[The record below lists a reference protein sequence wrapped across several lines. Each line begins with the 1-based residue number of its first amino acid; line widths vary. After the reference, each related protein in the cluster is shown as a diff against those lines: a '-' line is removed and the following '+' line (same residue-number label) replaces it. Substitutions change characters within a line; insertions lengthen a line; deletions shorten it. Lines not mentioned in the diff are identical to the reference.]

1 MSGKHYLPLTDQDR
15 QEMLARIG
23 ADTVEDLF
31 SDIPE
36 VVRLKGELSL
46 PPAMSEL
53 EVLRHLNDL
62 AAKNKHFQNCVSFMG
77 AGIYDHFVPSVIKH
91 VTGRSEFYTSYTPY
105 QPEVSQGVLQAIFE
119 YQTMICQLTGMDV
132 SNASMYDGGTAVAE
146 GAVMGCGATRR
157 SRVLVSQSVS
167 PYYRAVIKNYFHSR
181 GLTLDEIPLK
191 DGCTDRGKLE
201 EMLGDDVATV
211 VMQQPNFFGMVENM
225 SGIADLVHSH
235 KAVFLVSADPISLA
249 LLQTPAEYG
258 ADIVVGEGQ
267 CLGVPASFG
276 GPVLGI
282 MAAREKFVRQMPGR
296 IAGETVDSEGN
307 RGFVLTLQT
316 REQHIRREKAA
327 SNICSN
333 EALVALAA
341 SVYLATMGPQGM
353 REVAEQCLQKANY
366 ANDKI
371 TSLNGYSLAFPGI
384 NFKEFAVT
392 VPGDPALL
400 NRKLLEKNILGG
412 VDLGLLYPDL
422 KNTVLFA
429 FTEKRTREEIDTLV
443 GELEGWK

>member
-1 MSGKHYLPLTDQDR
+1 MGGKHYLPLTDDDR
-15 QEMLARIG
+15 QAMLKEIG
-23 ADTVEDLF
+23 ATSVEELF
-31 SDIPE
+31 KDIPPA
-36 VVRLKGELSL
+36 VRLKGDLDL
-46 PPAMSEL
+46 PPALSEGEAL
-53 EVLRHLNDL
+53 KHLSDL
-62 AAKNKHFQNCVSFMG
+62 ARKNRHFQNAVSFMG
-77 AGIYDHFVPSVIKH
+77 AGIYDHFIPTVIKH

-132 SNASMYDGGTAVAE
+132 ANASMYDGGTAVAE
-146 GAVMGCGATRR
+146 GAIMGCGATRR
-157 SRVLVSQSVS
+157 SRVLVSRSVS
-167 PYYRAVIKNYFHSR
+167 PFYRAVLKNYFYSR
-181 GLTLDEIPLK
+181 GLELEEIGLR
-191 DGCTDRGKLE
+191 DGCTDRHQLAAL
-201 EMLGDDVATV
+201 LGEDVATV
-211 VMQQPNFFGMVENM
+211 VLQQPNFFGMVENM
-225 SGIADLVHSH
+225 SGLSDLIHEH
-235 KAVFLVSADPISLA
+235 KAVFLVAADPISLG

-282 MAAREKFVRQMPGR
+282 MAAREKFIRQMPGR

-353 REVAEQCLQKANY
+353 REVAEQCLQKTAY
-366 ANDKI
+366 AREKI
-371 TSLNGYSLAFPGI
+371 TALKGFTLAFPGI

-392 VPGDPALL
+392 VPGDPAAL

-412 VDLGLLYPDL
+412 VDISPFYPELENTMLL
-422 KNTVLFA
+422 A
-429 FTEKRTREEIDTLV
+429 FTEQRTKAEIDNLV
-443 GELEGWK
+443 RELEGWK

>member
-1 MSGKHYLPLTDQDR
+1 MGGKHYLPLTDEDR
-15 QEMLARIG
+15 HEMIAKIG
-23 ADTVEDLF
+23 ADSVEDLF
-31 SDIPE
+31 SDIPGS
-36 VVRLKGELSL
+36 VRLKGELNL
-46 PPAMSEL
+46 PPAMSEP
-53 EVLRHLNDL
+53 EVLGHLNAL
-62 AAKNKHFQNCVSFMG
+62 AAKNKHFYNCISFMG
-77 AGIYDHFVPSVIKH
+77 AGIYDHYIPSIIRH
-91 VTGRSEFYTSYTPY
+91 VTSRSEFYTSYTPY
-105 QPEVSQGVLQAIFE
+105 QPEVSQGLLQAIFE

-132 SNASMYDGGTAVAE
+132 ANASMYDGGTAVAE

-167 PYYRAVIKNYFHSR
+167 PFYRAVIKNYFQSR
-181 GLTLDEIPLK
+181 GLILDEIPLK
-191 DGCTDRGKLE
+191 DGCTDRNKLE

-211 VMQQPNFFGMVENM
+211 VMQQPNFFGMIENM
-225 SGIADLVHSH
+225 SGIADLVHNC
-235 KAVFLVSADPISLA
+235 KAVFLVAADPISLA

-282 MAAREKFVRQMPGR
+282 MAARDKFVRQMPGR

-341 SVYLATMGPQGM
+341 SVYMAVLGPHGM

-366 ANDKI
+366 AKEKI
-371 TSLNGYSLAFPGI
+371 TSLSGYSLVFPGI

-392 VPGDPALL
+392 VPGDPAEL
-400 NRKLLEKNILGG
+400 NRKLLQKNILGG
-412 VDLGLLYPDL
+412 VDLNLFYPEL
-422 KNTVLFA
+422 KNTMLFA
-429 FTEKRTREEIDTLV
+429 VTEKRTCEEIDVLV
-443 GELEGWK
+443 RELEGWK

>member
-1 MSGKHYLPLTDQDR
+1 MGGKHYLPLTDDDR
-15 QEMLARIG
+15 QSMLKEIG
-23 ADTVEDLF
+23 AASVEDLF
-31 SDIPE
+31 KDIPPAL
-36 VVRLKGELSL
+36 RLKGELDL
-46 PPAMSEL
+46 PPALSEM
-53 EVLRHLNDL
+53 EALRHLTDL
-62 AAKNKHFQNCVSFMG
+62 AQKNKHFQNAVSFMG
-77 AGIYDHFVPSVIKH
+77 AGIYDHFIPSVIKH

-119 YQTMICQLTGMDV
+119 YQTMICQLTGMDI

-157 SRVLVSQSVS
+157 SKVLVSRSVS
-167 PYYRAVIKNYFHSR
+167 PFYRAVLKNYFHSR
-181 GLTLDEIPLK
+181 GLELEEISLR
-191 DGCTDRGKLE
+191 DGCTDRNQLA
-201 EMLGDDVATV
+201 EMLGDDVATFV
-211 VMQQPNFFGMVENM
+211 LQQPNFFGMVENM
-225 SGIADLVHSH
+225 RGLADLIHDH
-235 KAVFLVSADPISLA
+235 NAVFLVSADPISLG

-258 ADIVVGEGQ
+258 ADLVVGEGQ

-307 RGFVLTLQT
+307 RGYVLTLQT

-353 REVAEQCLQKANY
+353 REVAEHCLQKTAY
-366 ANDKI
+366 AREQI
-371 TSLNGYSLAFPGI
+371 TSLKGFTLAFPGI

-392 VPGDPALL
+392 VPCDPAAL

-412 VDLGLLYPDL
+412 VDISSFYPELENTMLL
-422 KNTVLFA
+422 A
-429 FTEKRTREEIDTLV
+429 FTEKRTKAEIDTLV
-443 GELEGWK
+443 RELEGWK

>member
-1 MSGKHYLPLTDQDR
+1 
-15 QEMLARIG
+15 
-23 ADTVEDLF
+23 
-31 SDIPE
+31 
-36 VVRLKGELSL
+36 
-46 PPAMSEL
+46 
-53 EVLRHLNDL
+53 
-62 AAKNKHFQNCVSFMG
+62 
-77 AGIYDHFVPSVIKH
+77 
-91 VTGRSEFYTSYTPY
+91 
-105 QPEVSQGVLQAIFE
+105 VLQAIFE

-132 SNASMYDGGTAVAE
+132 ANASMYDGGTAVAE
-146 GAVMGCGATRR
+146 GAIMGCGATRR
-157 SRVLVSQSVS
+157 SKVLVSRSVS
-167 PYYRAVIKNYFHSR
+167 PFYRAVLKNYFHSR
-181 GLTLDEIPLK
+181 GLELEEIPLR
-191 DGCTDRGKLE
+191 DGCTDRHQLAAL
-201 EMLGDDVATV
+201 LGDDVATV
-211 VMQQPNFFGMVENM
+211 VLQQPNFFGMVENM
-225 SGIADLVHSH
+225 SGLSDLIHDY
-235 KAVFLVSADPISLA
+235 KAVFLVAADPISLG

-353 REVAEQCLQKANY
+353 REVAEQCLQKTAY
-366 ANDKI
+366 AREKI
-371 TSLNGYSLAFPGI
+371 TALKGFTLAFPGI

-392 VPGDPALL
+392 VPGDPAAL
-400 NRKLLEKNILGG
+400 NRKLLENNILGG
-412 VDLGLLYPDL
+412 VDVSSFYPELENTMLL
-422 KNTVLFA
+422 A
-429 FTEKRTREEIDTLV
+429 FTEQRTKAEIDILV
-443 GELEGWK
+443 RELEGWK

>member
-1 MSGKHYLPLTDQDR
+1 MGGSHYLPLTDQDR
-15 QEMLARIG
+15 QEMLKAIG
-23 ADTVEDLF
+23 AASVEDLF
-31 SDIPE
+31 KDIPSGM
-36 VVRLKGELSL
+36 RFKGELDL
-46 PPAMSEL
+46 PPAMSEA
-53 EVLRHLNDL
+53 EVMNHLSCLGEKNRHS
-62 AAKNKHFQNCVSFMG
+62 QNAVSFMG
-77 AGIYDHFVPSVIKH
+77 AGIYDHFIPSVIKH
-91 VTGRSEFYTSYTPY
+91 ITGRSEFYTSYTPY
-105 QPEVSQGVLQAIFE
+105 QPEISQGVLQAIFE

-132 SNASMYDGGTAVAE
+132 ANASMYDGGTAVAE

-157 SRVLVSQSVS
+157 SRVLVSRSVS
-167 PYYRAVIKNYFHSR
+167 PFYRAVLQNYFRSR
-181 GLTLDEIPLK
+181 GLQLEEIPLR
-191 DGCTDRGKLE
+191 DGCTDRQSLAA
-201 EMLGDDVATV
+201 MLGDDVATV
-211 VMQQPNFFGMVENM
+211 VLQQPNFFGMVENM
-225 SGIADLVHSH
+225 SGIADLVHEH
-235 KAVFLVSADPISLA
+235 KAVFLVFADPISLG

-341 SVYLATMGPQGM
+341 SVYLSVMGPQGM
-353 REVAEQCLQKANY
+353 REVAEQCIRKTAY
-366 ANDKI
+366 ARDRI
-371 TSLNGYSLAFPGI
+371 TALNNYSLVFPGI

-392 VPGDPALL
+392 VPGEPAAL

-412 VDLGLLYPDL
+412 VDLSPYYPEL
-422 KNTVLFA
+422 KNAMLFA
-429 FTEKRTREEIDTLV
+429 FTEKRTKDEIDDLV
-443 GELEGWK
+443 RELEGWK

>member
-1 MSGKHYLPLTDQDR
+1 MGGKHYFPLTDHDR
-15 QEMLARIG
+15 SEMLKVIG
-23 ADTVEDLF
+23 TGSVEDLF

-36 VVRLKGELSL
+36 GVRFKGELDL
-46 PPAMSEL
+46 PPAMSEY
-53 EVLRHLNDL
+53 EVLNHLSAM
-62 AAKNKHFQNCVSFMG
+62 AAKNRHFQNSISFMG
-77 AGIYDHFVPSVIKH
+77 AGIYDHFIPSIIRH

-132 SNASMYDGGTAVAE
+132 ANASMYDGGTAVAE
-146 GAVMGCGATRR
+146 GAIMGCGSTRR
-157 SRVLVSQSVS
+157 SKVLVSLSVS
-167 PYYRAVIKNYFHSR
+167 PFYRAVLKNYFHSR
-181 GLTLDEIPLK
+181 GLDLEEIPLR
-191 DGCTDRGKLE
+191 DGCTDRESLE
-201 EMLGDDVATV
+201 KMLGDDVATV
-211 VMQQPNFFGMVENM
+211 VLQQPNFFGMVENM
-225 SGIADLVHSH
+225 SGMADLVHNH
-235 KAVFLVSADPISLA
+235 KAVFMVSADPISLA
-249 LLQTPAEYG
+249 LLKTPSEYG

-282 MAAREKFVRQMPGR
+282 MAARDKFVRQMPGR

-341 SVYLATMGPQGM
+341 SVYLAAMGPQGM

-366 ANDKI
+366 ARDKI
-371 TSLNGYSLAFPGI
+371 TALKGYDLAFPGI

-392 VPGDPALL
+392 VPGDPAEL
-400 NRKLLEKNILGG
+400 NKKLLEKSILGG
-412 VDLGLLYPDL
+412 VDLGQFYPEL
-422 KNTVLFA
+422 TNTMLFA
-429 FTEKRTREEIDTLV
+429 VTEKRTREEIDTLV
-443 GELEGWK
+443 RELEGWK